1 VQLLFAP
8 PLNFDFARMSVAVGD
23 TKRATK
29 SDITMIELSP
39 FAAWLRQRRRALDL
53 TQAQLAQQTHY
64 AISTIRKLEAG
75 DLLPSHELAEQLA
88 ETLGVPTEQRAEFVR
103 FARGHP
109 NQFQAGAT
117 SADNAG
123 VTATGARNAIA
134 PTTLDQPASN
144 TPIFNL
150 PSPLTSLIGRERDLA
165 EIVARLRQPKV
176 RLLTL
181 TGAPGAGKTRLSIAV
196 ADALRAEFADGVHFT
211 ALAPI
216 SDPQLVIPTLAH
228 GLGVSEAS
236 AVESSLQ
243 PVPPQADS
251 ALLRQLSQF
260 LRTKHLLLVLDN
272 FEQVLGAA
280 PALSLLLQRAPG
292 VKMIVTSRELLR
304 LYGEFEAPI
313 APFTLPATDKFDSF
327 ADVSENPALQLFVER
342 AQSVQ
347 PLFELTPQNSA
358 IVIRICARLDGL
370 PLAIEMAAA
379 QLKWQSLEA
388 IWAQLANLRLDL
400 RRTWRDANPRQQTL
414 RAAIEWSYRLLPPV
428 EQRLFNLLGLFA
440 GGCTI
445 DATEAVYAPDASID
459 PPGVVESRLH
469 SLVERS
475 LLQIR
480 FDDTGEARYSM
491 LATIRDYALEQL
503 ECSAEGEAAHRRQA
517 AWGLALAQRAKTE
530 MTGEHGKEWLQ
541 RLEAE
546 HDTYRSILQRFVDGR
561 GVDSDTGL
569 LLAESLGRF
578 WLRAGH
584 WQEGRRWLESVLGRA
599 VDGSASLRGRVLRQL
614 ASALINQG
622 EQQAALRCA
631 EESLA
636 LLRGTGDPMLLADIL
651 YVLGYICHHQRD
663 FATARLHLEEG
674 LELAEQ
680 TRQRVITQNILDVL
694 AYLMLNLGHEE
705 RAAAYLTRLL
715 DLAQRA
721 GDRNAASNALNGLG
735 ELARLQGN
743 DAEAVRCFEES
754 LRQTH
759 LAGARGAQ
767 TSKLSNL
774 AHALLRQGDVERA
787 SELFRECLSMSDEL
801 GDKLVALQCLAG
813 LAGAATGNGQWALAG
828 QLCGAVERVLAADNL
843 HFDRTDQRDFEITTA
858 ILRDRV
864 DATRLVADRA
874 AGEALTL
881 QQAVELAMEGD
892 N

>member
-1 VQLLFAP
+1 
-8 PLNFDFARMSVAVGD
+8 MSVAMSG
-23 TKRATK
+23 TKKATK
-29 SDITMIELSP
+29 SDITMIEPSP

-53 TQAQLAQQTHY
+53 TQVQLAQQTHY
-64 AISTIRKLEAG
+64 AISTIRKLESG

-88 ETLGVPTEQRAEFVR
+88 ETLGVPTGQRAEFAR
-103 FARGHP
+103 FARGGT
-109 NQFQAGAT
+109 NQFQAGAM
-117 SADNAG
+117 SVPGAVLA
-123 VTATGARNAIA
+123 ATVARNAIA
-134 PTTLDQPASN
+134 STILDQPANDS
-144 TPIFNL
+144 PVFNL
-150 PSPLTSLIGRERDLA
+150 PAPLASLIGRERDLA
-165 EIVARLRQPKV
+165 ETVARLRQPKV

-181 TGAPGAGKTRLSIAV
+181 TGAPGVGKTRLSIAV
-196 ADALRAEFADGVHFT
+196 ADVLRAEFSDGVHFT

-236 AVESSLQ
+236 AVESPLQ
-243 PVPPQADS
+243 PVHTPADS

-304 LYGEFEAPI
+304 LYGEFEVAI
-313 APFTLPATDKFDSF
+313 RPFTLPAADKLDSF
-327 ADVSENPALQLFVER
+327 ADVRENSALQLFVER

-347 PLFELTPQNSA
+347 PLFDLTPQNSA
-358 IVIRICARLDGL
+358 IVARICARLDGL

-414 RAAIEWSYRLLPPV
+414 RAAIEWSYRLLPSA

-445 DATEAVYAPDASID
+445 DAAEAGYAPDATGD
-459 PPGVVESRLH
+459 APGVVEARLH

-480 FDDTGEARYSM
+480 FDETGEARYSM
-491 LATIRDYALEQL
+491 LGMIRDYALEQL
-503 ECSAEGEAAHRRQA
+503 ERSAEGQAAHRRQA
-517 AWGLALAQRAKTE
+517 AWGLALAQRAKIE
-530 MTGEHGKEWLQ
+530 MAGERGKEWLQ

-569 LLAESLGRF
+569 LLAESLSRF
-578 WLRAGH
+578 WHRAGH
-584 WQEGRRWLESVLGRA
+584 WQEGRRWLQAVLGRA
-599 VDGSASLRGRVLRQL
+599 VDGSPSARGRVLRQL

-622 EQQAALRCA
+622 EQQEALRCA

-636 LLRGTGDPMLLADIL
+636 LLRSTGDPMLLADIL
-651 YVLGYICHHQRD
+651 YVLGYICHHLRD
-663 FATARLHLEEG
+663 FVTAQRYLEEG
-674 LELAEQ
+674 LALAVQ
-680 TRQRVITQNILDVL
+680 TPQRVITQNILDVL
-694 AYLMLNLGHEE
+694 AYLMLNLGNEE

-715 DLAQRA
+715 DLAQGA
-721 GDRNAASNALNGLG
+721 GDRNASSNALNGLG

-743 DAEAVRCFEES
+743 GAEAVRCFEES

-774 AHALLRQGDVERA
+774 AHALLRQGDVEQA
-787 SELFRECLSMSDEL
+787 SKLFRECLSMSYEL
-801 GDKLVALQCLAG
+801 GDKMVTLQCLAG
-813 LAGAATGNGQWALAG
+813 LAGVATSNGQLVLAG
-828 QLCGAVERVLAADNL
+828 QLCGAVEHLLAADNL
-843 HFDRTDQRDFEITTA
+843 HFDRTDQRDFEFTTA
-858 ILRDRV
+858 ILRAQA
-864 DATRLVADRA
+864 DATHLAAARA
-874 AGEALTL
+874 AGESLTL
-881 QQAVELAMEGD
+881 QQAVELAMEV
-892 N
+892 